1 MDTARHVAALFN
13 DPTFSD
19 IIVKAGDE
27 QWYCHKCILYP
38 ASKMFFDECDASG
51 EEGGMDE
58 VRLDSLYP
66 EQTIEQM
73 LRFIYGSSE
82 SELFGAEQGGYTRLC
97 MAAHDFGLPELLKM
111 GLRYLRQALGQVGES
126 HELATYLSGL
136 HSKHK
141 HDVPELFA
149 LADEIEIERMP
160 ELLMDD
166 ETRVWVNTRNIKAYF
181 DRVVITRK
189 ED

>member
-13 DPTFSD
+13 DPTYSD
-19 IIVKAGDE
+19 IIVKAGVE
-27 QWYCHKCILYP
+27 QWYCHKCLLYP
-38 ASKMFFDECDASG
+38 ASKMFSDECDTSD

-58 VRLDSLYP
+58 VCLDSMYP

-82 SELFGAEQGGYTRLC
+82 ADLFGAEQGGYTRIC

-111 GLRYLRQALGQVGES
+111 GLRYLRQALDQVKEPL
-126 HELATYLSGL
+126 ELATYLTGL

-141 HDVPELFA
+141 NDVPELFA

-160 ELLMDD
+160 ELLMD
-166 ETRVWVNTRNIKAYF
+166 EEARVWVNTRNIKAYF
-181 DRVVITRK
+181 NRVVITRK
-189 ED
+189 EN